1 MNDPVTADK
10 VLLIGMMGAG
20 KSTVGAALATRL
32 GWPYLDNDLLLERT
46 SGATAAEVLAA
57 GGEQGLRAAE
67 ARVLTV
73 MLALPGSVIGG
84 LAAGVVLDASDRA
97 RIITSPS
104 HVVWLRATPAVLG
117 RRIGTGSSRP
127 FLGADPLPVLRRMAA
142 ERQTLYAEVAH
153 QIVDV
158 DTLPASAVASLIV
171 EALPVRV

>member
-1 MNDPVTADK
+1 MNEPLTADK

-57 GGEQGLRAAE
+57 GGEQALRAAE
-67 ARVLTV
+67 SRVLTV
-73 MLALPGSVIGG
+73 MLALPGSVIAG
-84 LAAGVVLDASDRA
+84 LPAGVVLDASDRA
-97 RIITSPS
+97 RIIASPS

-127 FLGADPLPVLRRMAA
+127 FLGADPVSVLREMAA
-142 ERQTLYAEVAH
+142 ERQALYAAVAD
-153 QIVDV
+153 QVIDV
-158 DTLPASAVASLIV
+158 DTLSANAVANLIV

>member
-1 MNDPVTADK
+1 MNEPLTGDK

-57 GGEQGLRAAE
+57 GGEQALRAAE

-73 MLALPGSVIGG
+73 MLALPGAVIGG
-84 LAAGVVLDASDRA
+84 LPAGVVLDASGRA
-97 RIITSPS
+97 RIIASPS

-117 RRIGTGSSRP
+117 RRIATSSLRP
-127 FLGADPLPVLRRMAA
+127 FLGADPLVVLRRMAA
-142 ERQTLYAEVAH
+142 ERQAMYAEVAD
-153 QIVDV
+153 QVIDV